1 MSKGEGFF
9 ENSISQPSKNDNFY
23 NSTIQNS
30 IQNSVAFDPFQQS
43 ITNNNDN
50 NEKKAE
56 GFFGGGFGNIDF
68 FNSGTFDSKKIQEEH
83 AAAGSIYTPANQE
96 KQETAPG
103 EMEILVSHY
112 HIKPYLKDNKQANN
126 GGIQFFI

>member
-23 NSTIQNS
+23 NSEIQNS
-30 IQNSVAFDPFQQS
+30 IQNSVVSDPFQKS
-43 ITNNNDN
+43 IATNNEN
-50 NEKKAE
+50 NEKRLEGE

-68 FNSGTFDSKKIQEEH
+68 FNSGTFDSRKIQEEH
-83 AAAGSIYTPANQE
+83 AAGSIYTPNQE

-112 HIKPYLKDNKQANN
+112 HIKPYMKDNKPTNN
-126 GGIQFFI
+126 AGI